1 MRKKPDFL
9 AMPEPWDLVAGGYA
23 ETTMAM
29 LAQYAEQVIEVSGL
43 KSDDKVLDVACGP
56 GTLSLLLADQV
67 ASVHAI
73 DFSEQMLSLL
83 DQQIHD
89 TGLDHLYTHHG
100 DGQALPYD
108 GDSFDAAFSMFGLMF
123 FPDRNKG
130 FSEIYRTLKPG
141 GKVAVSSWAPVDQ
154 SPAMQMMFGALK
166 IIKPELPEPKM
177 VIESLENPEV
187 FEQELKDAGFKDV
200 QVQRVTKHF
209 PVESVKEF
217 WYAMVKGSAPIT
229 MMKQS
234 MAKAEWAEKQ
244 WLALHYLHEQLPH
257 TPTSLSSDAWLGT
270 GLK

>member
-1 MRKKPDFL
+1 MSKKANFL
-9 AMPEPWDLVAGGYA
+9 AKPGPWDLVAGGYA
-23 ETTMAM
+23 ETTMEM
-29 LAQYAEQVIEVSGL
+29 LAQYAEEAIAVCDLTPES
-43 KSDDKVLDVACGP
+43 KVLDVACGP

-67 ASVHAI
+67 ASAHAI

-83 DQQIHD
+83 DQKINDAGFDRLHI
-89 TGLDHLYTHHG
+89 HHG

-123 FPDRNKG
+123 FPDRGRG

-141 GKVAVSSWAPVDQ
+141 GKVAVTSWAPVDQ

-177 VIESLENPEV
+177 AIESLENPEQ

-200 QVQRVTKHF
+200 QIQRVTKSF

-217 WYAMVKGSAPIT
+217 WHGMVKGSAPIT
-229 MMKQS
+229 MLKQN
-234 MAKAEWAEKQ
+234 MDRAEWEERQ

>member
-9 AMPEPWDLVAGGYA
+9 AIPEPWDLVAGGYA

-29 LAQYAEQVIEVSGL
+29 LAQYSAEAIDISDL
-43 KSDDKVLDVACGP
+43 KGDDKVLDVACGP
-56 GTLSLLLADQV
+56 GTLSLLVADRV

-83 DQQIHD
+83 DRKIKD
-89 TGLDHLYTHHG
+89 GGLDHVHTQHG

-108 GDSFDAAFSMFGLMF
+108 GDVFDAAFSMFGLMF
-123 FPDRNKG
+123 FPDRHKG

-141 GKVAVSSWAPVDQ
+141 GKVAVSSWAAVDQ
-154 SPAMQMMFGALK
+154 SPAMQLMFGALK

-177 VIESLENPEV
+177 AIESLENPEL

-200 QVQRVTKHF
+200 QIQRVTKQF
-209 PVESVKEF
+209 PVESVKKF
-217 WYAMVKGSAPIT
+217 WHAMVKGSAPIM

-234 MAKAEWAEKQ
+234 MPKAEWAEKQ
-244 WLALHYLHEQLPH
+244 WLVMHYLHEQMPD